1 MENITKKELDKLIVI
16 VQKGLKAFGLFK
28 DAQTARLKYPQYNY
42 ILGGMYDEIYTS
54 AIETILLQ
62 LTRLYIRNE
71 NAPTLFTLAG
81 KIKNNKLKNEFY
93 EVKDSYFECQDFIK
107 YMKNWKL
114 YNNGNIM
121 EEPDYFLPAY
131 NVKKFLDFAEKYRRE
146 AGKTIDVKYGEILI
160 STNSLTGLMDF
171 VNKK

>member
-62 LTRLYIRNE
+62 LTRLYINQMASSVSQKVK
-71 NAPTLFTLAG
+71 NLAAMQ
-81 KIKNNKLKNEFY
+81 ETRF
-93 EVKDSYFECQDFIK
+93 
-107 YMKNWKL
+107 
-114 YNNGNIM
+114 
-121 EEPDYFLPAY
+121 
-131 NVKKFLDFAEKYRRE
+131 
-146 AGKTIDVKYGEILI
+146 
-160 STNSLTGLMDF
+160 
-171 VNKK
+171 